1 MSSHPKVNVA
11 ATLICQ
17 QNLIQHLAMTSFSI
31 LRIMKE
37 ELVWFLTVDADP
49 DLVNWVLRVEFI
61 KTHFMVYKSSGSGLS
76 CVNGSLEYPRVSATC
91 AGILSHIQIRTAYR
105 CQEEKENAAESTLY
119 VSTADFQIIFFLNFF
134 NEFIQ

>member
-49 DLVNWVLRVEFI
+49 DLVNWVQRVKFM
-61 KTHFMVYKSSGSGLS
+61 KTHFMVYASSGSELF

-91 AGILSHIQIRTAYR
+91 AGILSHIQIRTVHR
-105 CQEEKENAAESTLY
+105 CQEEKENAAESMLY
-119 VSTADFQIIFFLNFF
+119 VSTADF
-134 NEFIQ
+134 